1 MYEAFY
7 GLSERPFNLTPDPRY
22 LFLSEKHKEA
32 FAHLMFG
39 IRNRTGFVMVTGEIG
54 TGKTTICRSLLNQ
67 LDADTEVAF
76 IFNPYLSPE
85 ELLRKINE
93 DFGIES
99 RAGSIKDLVDE
110 LNGYLLDRAAHGKN
124 CVLVIDESQDLK
136 PGVLEQIRLLS
147 NLETE
152 SQKLLQI
159 VLIGQPELARNLQ
172 LDELRQ
178 LNQRITA
185 RYHLKPLNREETI
198 QYIAYRLHVAGGRKK
213 VQFTKGALRAIYRLS
228 GGTPRV
234 INAICDRALLIG
246 YTREAREIS
255 ASVVR
260 RAAREIRGE
269 TIRSKGAWLAAARR
283 FLPNPAWVGTTAA
296 ILVLI
301 AVFVPVWRWLQ
312 ASPVPEPIKQASA
325 TVQEGKP
332 LVADRI
338 AAETKTLPAPAEAA
352 PMTVPV
358 PVAPAEAPP
367 PPQPAESPEAASMP
381 VEALKKIN
389 PAQSRGKAVSA
400 IMRAWNMAVV
410 GDQPRDDSDVSIT
423 GFARAN
429 GLSCEMLAPSV
440 EELIA
445 IGLPALAQIETG
457 NGMAWIGLMRAD
469 GGLLHITT
477 DADAAVVTKDALASV
492 FANKA
497 AVYWR
502 DPDPAARVLKRDM
515 EGPDVERLQE
525 ALRALGRLPEAAK
538 GRYDDRTARAV
549 AKLQAEAGLMI
560 DGMAGKQ
567 VRMILSSLLPDSPTP
582 SLDEKKASVKREAR
596 KPRNSESA
604 VAAPESVAQITPQPA
619 VQAPETTPL
628 PAQENVQVPS
638 ETTMAEPPAPV
649 AASPVAAE
657 NLEPPPRDDRL
668 GPPKGDIPREVTP
681 PVTASPPLVPR
692 NPVEGEAPKSESQ
705 S

>member
-76 IFNPYLSPE
+76 IFNPYLSPD

-99 RAGSIKDLVDE
+99 RAGSIKELVDE

-213 VQFTKGALRAIYRLS
+213 VHFTKGALRTIFRLS

-246 YTREAREIS
+246 YTREIREIP

-260 RAAREIRGE
+260 RASREIRGE
-269 TIRSKGAWLAAARR
+269 TIRAKGALLSAAKR
-283 FLPNPAWVGTTAA
+283 FLPNPAWIGTTAA

-301 AVFVPVWRWLQ
+301 AAFVPVWRWLQ
-312 ASPVPEPIKQASA
+312 ASPVSEPIKQASA
-325 TVQEGKP
+325 TVQENKP
-332 LVADRI
+332 IVSDRI
-338 AAETKTLPAPAEAA
+338 AVEPMAPPAPVEA
-352 PMTVPV
+352 VPV
-358 PVAPAEAPP
+358 VAPVSVAPAEP
-367 PPQPAESPEAASMP
+367 PPQPPIEKPETAPMP
-381 VEALKKIN
+381 VEAFEKLD

-410 GDQPRDDSDVSIT
+410 GDQPKDGSDASIT

-429 GLSCEMLAPSV
+429 GLACEMLALSV
-440 EELIA
+440 EELVA
-445 IGLPALAQIETG
+445 IGLPALAQVKTAQG
-457 NGMAWIGLMRAD
+457 PAWIALMRAD
-469 GGLLHITT
+469 DGLLHITT
-477 DADAAVVTKDALASV
+477 GEEPAVVTKDVFASV
-492 FANKA
+492 FAGKA

-502 DPDPAARVLKRDM
+502 DPEPAARVLKRDM

-538 GRYDDRTARAV
+538 GRYDERTARAV

-560 DGMAGKQ
+560 DGMAGRQ

-596 KPRNSESA
+596 QSRKPEP
-604 VAAPESVAQITPQPA
+604 AASMPESVAQTGPQPA
-619 VQAPETTPL
+619 VPAPDAAPL
-628 PAQENVQVPS
+628 PEIVQPPPEV
-638 ETTMAEPPAPV
+638 AVAAPPAPDSV
-649 AASPVAAE
+649 AQVAAE
-657 NLEPPPRDDRL
+657 DLDPPPRDDRL
-668 GPPKGDIPREVTP
+668 GPPKVEASKEVTP

-692 NPVEGEAPKSESQ
+692 SPREDEASKSESQ